1 MSPAVAITTLGL
13 LTNTTTTLY
22 QHSTTPSQH
31 HPRSLLLAG
40 PKTFT
45 LPRYLL
51 ESPNPSP
58 PLPSVAVFQLF
69 YCAVTVGRAKRF
81 LFLAIFSC
89 PLQHFYFHGKVPIWI
104 FSSFFFFCPGQ
115 VTVLVADPRI
125 LLFIGSMSTEITG
138 TSLLPT

>member
-69 YCAVTVGRAKRF
+69 YCTVTAGRAKRF
-81 LFLAIFSC
+81 LFLALFSC
-89 PLQHFYFHGKVPIWI
+89 PLQHFYFHGKVLIWT
-104 FSSFFFFCPGQ
+104 FSSFFFFFFFSVRAKLRSLSPTLEYFCLLATCP
-115 VTVLVADPRI
+115 LR
-125 LLFIGSMSTEITG
+125 
-138 TSLLPT
+138 